1 MPSIVQ
7 GRSMVCLGWLKLP
20 NTQETVFLH
29 LMYKPKVS
37 FRKAIK
43 FALTIFTEKWRL
55 MSIIIY
61 HFDASENVYKTSY
74 RTLSHK
80 EMQSQQPALVQI
92 LSHLSAFPHA
102 LSSYLCR
109 MCMMRKALH
118 RPWTQP
124 SFMCDLYTQYRN
136 EQKCTKT
143 PSFWNCCIF
152 LESITLTFSPT
163 SILTKLS

>member
-1 MPSIVQ
+1 MPSIEQ
-7 GRSMVCLGWLKLP
+7 CRSMVCLGWLKLP

-80 EMQSQQPALVQI
+80 EMQSQQPVLVQI

-109 MCMMRKALH
+109 MCMMQKALH
-118 RPWTQP
+118 RTWTQP
-124 SFMCDLYTQYRN
+124 SFMCVICTHST
-136 EQKCTKT
+136 EMSKSAQKHLHFETVAFSLS
-143 PSFWNCCIF
+143 PSLWLFPLLLF
-152 LESITLTFSPT
+152 
-163 SILTKLS
+163 